1 MNEELMAQVNKVIN
15 EQLPSQVGEALK
27 KRLLQADLESKQ
39 LKEVIARNDV
49 LGREKEELAKAL
61 TTHKELDSKIQQLEA
76 LKRETDLKLFKLEL
90 QELKVTQADLRVKD
104 MKEVVGMVFANNKYK
119 YSECGNSSVPSGQ
132 YGVQSVNTYRSVDGE
147 G

>member
-27 KRLLQADLESKQ
+27 KRLAQADLESKQ

-49 LGREKEELAKAL
+49 LGKEKEELAKAL
-61 TTHKELDSKIQQLEA
+61 TAHKELDSKIQQLEA
-76 LKRETDLKLFKLEL
+76 LKRETDLKLLKLEL

-104 MKEVVGMVFANNKYK
+104 MKEIVGMVFANNKFK
-119 YSECGNSSVPSGQ
+119 YNTCTSETVPSGQ